1 LRGGCGTG
9 KTVIC
14 SYAVTH
20 VRSTVVD
27 AGVAFHYYRF
37 DGPVSSTMVLR
48 NIAEQLYDQ
57 LYLQDDDI
65 SDNVHDLARN
75 KSDNTESLKEM
86 IKYLVSEL
94 SQTYIFLD
102 GLDEECTDRTR
113 WEEAC
118 DAVTF
123 FKSLAEEDSSTVG
136 LWCSSQ
142 DRVNI
147 REKLDSFPLIQ
158 LDESTNKGTIEAF
171 FASAAPLLDDL
182 DVDPGTKTLVID
194 ELRSKA
200 RGNLLWAS
208 LMVDTIRDA
217 TSLQDL
223 QKQLK
228 DALPS
233 DFERYYARKIEAVEE
248 KSRGTVR

>member
-1 LRGGCGTG
+1 
-9 KTVIC
+9 VIS
-14 SYAVTH
+14 SYVVTH
-20 VRSTVVD
+20 VRSTAVD

-37 DGPVSSTMVLR
+37 DGPVSSTMVFR

-75 KSDNTESLKEM
+75 KSDNSDSLKEM

-94 SQTYIFLD
+94 SQTFIFLD
-102 GLDEECTDRTR
+102 GLDEECTDKIR

-118 DAVTF
+118 DALCF
-123 FKSLAEEDSSTVG
+123 FKGLAEEEASTVG

-142 DRVNI
+142 DRSNI

-158 LDESTNKGTIEAF
+158 LGEETNKGTIESF
-171 FASAAPLLDDL
+171 FASATPLLDDL

-200 RGNLLWAS
+200 RGNLLWAN
-208 LMVDTIRDA
+208 LMLDTIREA

-223 QKQLK
+223 QKHLK
-228 DALPS
+228 DALPQ

-248 KSRGTVR
+248 KNRGTVW